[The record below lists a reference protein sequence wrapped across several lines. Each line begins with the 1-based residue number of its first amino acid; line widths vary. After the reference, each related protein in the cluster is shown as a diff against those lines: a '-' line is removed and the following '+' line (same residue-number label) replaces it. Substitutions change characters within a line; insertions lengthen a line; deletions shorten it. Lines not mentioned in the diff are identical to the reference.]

1 MQPRARRRRR
11 HPLFGQSSA
20 QADLGYWAKVAH
32 WNPDEAAALS
42 LGYAPRFVNPNTV
55 KPYLQTSPEAEEFDL
70 RSMLIR
76 RALDTDALKQQFSP
90 TDFITWADRICL
102 ELPKELRDA
111 VETIGASDKTSHE
124 EADEL
129 RKQNALLKIELEQCK
144 AANKDPHPRER
155 RSLQIMV
162 AGMASGRY
170 GFNPSAERS
179 LATKVIVDDI
189 ERLGLSIDKDTVLTH
204 LRAAFR
210 EICDKLDP

>member
-1 MQPRARRRRR
+1 LKSRARRRHR

-42 LGYAPRFVNPNTV
+42 LGYAPRFVNPSTV
-55 KPYLQTSPEAEEFDL
+55 KPYLQTSPEAEELDR
-70 RSMLIR
+70 RSMLIC
-76 RALDTDALKQQFSP
+76 RALDTDVLKQRFSP
-90 TDFITWADRICL
+90 ADFITWADRIRL
-102 ELPKELRDA
+102 EVPKELRDA
-111 VETIGASDKTSHE
+111 VAIIGAADKTSHD

-162 AGMASGRY
+162 VGMASGQY
-170 GFNPSAERS
+170 GFNPRAERS
-179 LATKVIVDDI
+179 LATKAIVDDI

-204 LRAAFR
+204 LRCAFR
-210 EICDKLDP
+210 DLDVKLDP

>member
-1 MQPRARRRRR
+1 LESRARRRHR

-32 WNPDEAAALS
+32 WSPDEAAALS
-42 LGYAPRFVNPNTV
+42 LGYAPRFVNPSTV
-55 KPYLQTSPEAEEFDL
+55 KPYLHTSPEAEEFDL

-76 RALDTDALKQQFSP
+76 RALDTGALKQRFSP
-90 TDFITWADRICL
+90 AEFITWADRISV

-111 VETIGASDKTSHE
+111 VATIGASDKTSHE

-129 RKQNALLKIELEQCK
+129 RKQNALLKTELEQCK

-155 RSLQIMV
+155 RSIQIMV

-170 GFNPSAERS
+170 GFKPSAERS
-179 LATKVIVDDI
+179 LATKAIVDDI
-189 ERLGLSIDKDTVLTH
+189 ALLGLSIDKDTVLTH
-204 LRAAFR
+204 LRGAFR
-210 EICDKLDP
+210 DLGIKLDP